1 MEDMA
6 SRHIYDSVDET
17 QDEEANEKEPSS
29 TKKENVKCTFDID
42 KEIKHANIIE
52 CDENPYYE
60 EVEVSI
66 EIR

>member
-6 SRHIYDSVDET
+6 SRHVYDSVDET
-17 QDEEANEKEPSS
+17 QDEESNKEKPKS
-29 TKKENVKCTFDID
+29 TKKEKEECTFNID
-42 KEIKHANIIE
+42 KEIKHAVIIE

-66 EIR
+66 